1 MSAMTPSAP
10 TVWIDDPNLVFRRG
24 LASCLGTEGLHVAG
38 ESAGFVPA
46 PELAG
51 VAVLLF
57 DIEGSGMQKAL
68 DAVRHTATRLVGM
81 ARSATEEAL
90 FDAIQAGLS
99 GFLVRGDL
107 TPVGLAASV
116 TAVANGQGSLPPE
129 LTASLFSVIV
139 AGGRQSATAGPLA
152 ERELQVLR
160 LLAAGGD
167 TREIAAE
174 LAYSERTVKNIVH
187 DVLMKTNCRTRA
199 QAVAVATR
207 QGLI

>member
-1 MSAMTPSAP
+1 MSAAAP

-24 LASCLGTEGLHVAG
+24 LASCLGSEGLCVAG
-38 ESAGFVPA
+38 ESAGFEPA
-46 PELAG
+46 PDLAG

-57 DIEGSGMQKAL
+57 DIDGSGMQQAV
-68 DAVRHTATRLVGM
+68 DAVRDTPTRLVGM
-81 ARSATEEAL
+81 TRSATEDAL
-90 FDAIQAGLS
+90 FDAIQAGLA

-107 TPVGLAASV
+107 TPSGLAACL
-116 TAVANGQGSLPPE
+116 TAVANGQGSLPPA
-129 LTASLFSVIV
+129 LTASLVTVMV
-139 AGGRQSATAGPLA
+139 AGGRQTGTGGPLA

-167 TREIAAE
+167 TREIATE

-187 DVLMKTNCRTRA
+187 DVLMKTNCKTRA

>member
-1 MSAMTPSAP
+1 MTPGAP

-24 LASCLGTEGLHVAG
+24 LASCLGGEGLSVAG
-38 ESAGFVPA
+38 ESARFDPS
-46 PELAG
+46 PDLDG
-51 VAVLLF
+51 VTVLLF
-57 DIEGSGMQKAL
+57 DIEGSGMQAAVE
-68 DAVRHTATRLVGM
+68 AVRDTTTRLVGM
-81 ARSATEEAL
+81 ARSATEDAL
-90 FDAIQAGLS
+90 FDAIQAGLA

-107 TPVGLAASV
+107 TPGGLASCL
-116 TAVANGQGSLPPE
+116 TAVANGHGSLPPG
-129 LTASLFSVIV
+129 LTASLLSVMV
-139 AGGRQSATAGPLA
+139 SGGGRSATAGPLA

-167 TREIAAE
+167 TREIATE